1 VRIVRLGS
9 SSTLLGFVR
18 FADARR
24 KHGHVASACVIPR
37 NRSRFSPIR
46 EEDRG
51 GTVGAV
57 NSKEVLKMDT
67 TLDQFRHTVETQ
79 VTKARW
85 ALGIN
90 GALAVAVGVLIL
102 VWPNISL
109 EALVIVFGAF
119 SLARGI
125 IGLGTAIGSPIR
137 EGRGWLVLS
146 SLASIAVGV
155 VVFFWT
161 DMSALALL
169 YVIGAYAITLG
180 IFAVWG
186 AIAAPLDREDSI
198 VLALSG
204 VVSILFGIVMFA
216 EPGAGALVLLSLIA
230 AYMLVIGVA
239 ELTLAIGGKRLLDS
253 QRKHVLAPP
262 SSPTP
267 TH

>member
-1 VRIVRLGS
+1 
-9 SSTLLGFVR
+9 
-18 FADARR
+18 
-24 KHGHVASACVIPR
+24 
-37 NRSRFSPIR
+37 
-46 EEDRG
+46 
-51 GTVGAV
+51 
-57 NSKEVLKMDT
+57 MDT
-67 TLDQFRHTVETQ
+67 TLDQFRQKVETQ
-79 VTKARW
+79 ITKARW

-90 GALAVAVGVLIL
+90 GALAVAVAVLII

-109 EALVIVFGAF
+109 YSLVIVFGAF

-146 SLASIAVGV
+146 SLASIVVGV

-169 YVIGAYAITLG
+169 YVIGAYAIALG
-180 IFAVWG
+180 VFTVWG
-186 AIAAPLDREDSI
+186 AFEAPLDREDGI
-198 VLALSG
+198 VLGLTG

-239 ELTLAIGGKRLLDS
+239 ELTVAIGGKRLLNA
-253 QRKHVLAPP
+253 QLKRALTPPP
-262 SSPTP
+262 STTP
-267 TH
+267 SH